1 MSGEYK
7 MIVNRRTFVVKGGR
21 TDDAKVLTQESLRAK
36 PIGMTRPLRWYVIEF
51 GPWDH
56 LALETEFETLAE
68 YERLTAEWLANLS
81 PEFWKRWNEVMTI
94 GGSNELWTLVE

>member
-1 MSGEYK
+1 
-7 MIVNRRTFVVKGGR
+7 MIINRRTFVAKPGR
-21 TDDAKVLTQESLRAK
+21 TDDAKVLAQEAVRAK
-36 PIGMTRPLRWYVIEF
+36 PAGMTRPVRWYEIAF

-68 YERLTAEWLANLS
+68 CERLMDEWLANLS
-81 PEFWKRWNEVMTI
+81 PEFWKKWQEVMAT